1 MSESKIIAILAATS
15 QAARIAW
22 GQSQNQDRWPA
33 APLNDQVRD
42 ISSREATP
50 AVQYSEPQLQLTFDN
65 MPKDGLSFGSDR
77 ASDVWL
83 GERKHGFSFQ
93 LFRILLTAEN
103 HLVFRDLWKGKTTV
117 KYNDETAPCRQGF
130 VWVLFRNRPDI
141 EISMKKDGFEFNFK
155 IKWPDRSEQQ
165 NVEYE
170 IHLKQYLQEH
180 RNVMPI
186 LTQLLAKQDSC
197 RQQPIYLLNEEL
209 GRGSFGTVYKSVNVS
224 TALVCAVKKF
234 RDPEGHMKEVEIL
247 KELSHVG
254 ISVCSEYNE
263 V

>member
-1 MSESKIIAILAATS
+1 MHIFALTLIY
-15 QAARIAW
+15 
-22 GQSQNQDRWPA
+22 
-33 APLNDQVRD
+33 
-42 ISSREATP
+42 
-50 AVQYSEPQLQLTFDN
+50 QY
-65 MPKDGLSFGSDR
+65 
-77 ASDVWL
+77 
-83 GERKHGFSFQ
+83 
-93 LFRILLTAEN
+93 AEN
-103 HLVFRDLWKGKTTV
+103 HLVFRDLWKEKTTV
-117 KYNDETAPCRQGF
+117 KYNDKTAPRRQGF

-141 EISMKKDGFEFNFK
+141 EISMKDGFEFNFK

-197 RQQPIYLLNEEL
+197 RQPPIYLLNEEL

-247 KELSHVG
+247 KELSHVSRSMLYSYWTLWVMPYFPLG
-254 ISVCSEYNE
+254 DLHDQHQKSHITVERCTPASQARIQTFPISLDRRFRSARHGGLLPASPRPITRC
-263 V
+263 